1 MVATGTIWEAVLEPV
16 PRRAVAGVPVDDA
29 DIAVRLVQEHNGKV
43 KPRKKKVGIRDFT
56 NPLGFA

>member
-1 MVATGTIWEAVLEPV
+1 MHATGTVWEAVLEPV
-16 PRRAVAGVPVDDA
+16 PRRAVAVPVDDA
-29 DIAVRLVQEHNGKV
+29 DIAVKLVQEHNGKV